1 MSAAIES
8 LPLTLQRT
16 AQWLAVALAF
26 TLPQQ
31 VALNNL
37 VLGLL
42 LLVALPAYGKDLPE
56 LIRQNPVARV
66 AVIMF
71 GLLLLGTLWGD
82 APWGQAL
89 GVLGKYVDLALI
101 PLFMLLFR
109 EPVTR
114 ARSLRAFIFIML
126 IAWALSWAIG
136 LRLLPLTHGVR
147 FLVGPSA
154 QVDNPSI
161 FHSYI
166 TQGLMTPYASFL
178 LLLWARQIDSA
189 RLRWAMYLL
198 AAQAVADVL
207 LMLNG
212 RTGYLTLLVLL
223 GWLGWT
229 GLNSLILRHGL
240 GVRGK
245 LAAYAAL
252 ILFPLALMMS
262 AYQGIPRVHD
272 RVTTALTEVQQW
284 QPGKFDEEN
293 SMGTRL
299 SLYANSLTLIAD
311 KPLLGYGTGGLARAY
326 GQLPDVDPTHLVEN
340 PHNEYLMQAVQL
352 GFLGPVMLIY
362 LFVTLWR
369 CAARL
374 PAFERDAARGLV
386 LTYSLTSVFNS
397 MLLDHTEGLFFAFF
411 TAWLF
416 ARLGE
421 PEAPGRA

>member
-8 LPLTLQRT
+8 PPLTLQRT

-31 VALNNL
+31 VALNNF
-37 VLGLL
+37 VLALL
-42 LLVALPAYGKDLPE
+42 LLVALPAYGKDLSE

-66 AVIMF
+66 SVMIF
-71 GLLLLGTLWGD
+71 GLLSLGTLWGD

-89 GVLGKYVDLALI
+89 GVLGKYVDLALV

-109 EPVTR
+109 EPGTR
-114 ARSLRAFIFIML
+114 ERSLRAFILIML

-136 LRLLPLTHGVR
+136 LRLLPITHEVR
-147 FLVGPSA
+147 LLVGPSA
-154 QVDNPSI
+154 QVAIPSI

-178 LLLWARQIDSA
+178 LLLWARQIDSV
-189 RLRWAMYLL
+189 RLRWVIYLL
-198 AAQAVADVL
+198 AAQAGANVL
-207 LMLNG
+207 LMLSG
-212 RTGYLTLLVLL
+212 RTGYLVLFTLL
-223 GWLGWT
+223 GWWGWT
-229 GLNSLILRHGL
+229 ALNSLIQRHSL
-240 GVRGK
+240 GISGR

-252 ILFPLALMMS
+252 ILLPLVLMVS

-284 QPGKFDEEN
+284 QPGKVDAEN

-299 SLYANSLTLIAD
+299 SLYANSLALIAD

-326 GQLPDVDPTHLVEN
+326 GQLPEVDPAHLVEN

-352 GFLGPVMLIY
+352 GILGPVMLIY

-421 PEAPGRA
+421 PETPGRA